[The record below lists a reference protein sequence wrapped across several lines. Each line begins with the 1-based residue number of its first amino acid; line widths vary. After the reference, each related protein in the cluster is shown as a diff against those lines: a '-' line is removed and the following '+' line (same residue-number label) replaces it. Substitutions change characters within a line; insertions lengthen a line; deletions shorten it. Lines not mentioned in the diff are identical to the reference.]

1 MQKCGQGD
9 RTCIPGEV
17 SNCGISKPI
26 KAVVLLDMICG
37 FAHWNWTSLPS
48 IGLICAEM
56 LSGHNGSYPKEAFSQ
71 KIHGTGIGCS
81 FPIKIKNKPLFG
93 KNVREKSFFSMLIL
107 TKSFCIVREYYDI
120 VASWTRF
127 IQGW

>member
-1 MQKCGQGD
+1 
-9 RTCIPGEV
+9 
-17 SNCGISKPI
+17 
-26 KAVVLLDMICG
+26 MICG
-37 FAHWNWTSLPS
+37 FAHWNWTSLSS
-48 IGLICAEM
+48 IALETLVLHTVLGLICAEM

-93 KNVREKSFFSMLIL
+93 KKIQGIFFFFMLIL
-107 TKSFCIVREYYDI
+107 TKSFCMVREYYDI
-120 VASWTRF
+120 VISCTRF